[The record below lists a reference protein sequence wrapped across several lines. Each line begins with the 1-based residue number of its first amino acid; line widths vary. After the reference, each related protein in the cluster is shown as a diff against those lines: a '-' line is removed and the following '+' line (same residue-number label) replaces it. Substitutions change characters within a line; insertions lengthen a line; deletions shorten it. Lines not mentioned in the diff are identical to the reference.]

1 MQVEIKK
8 PSEKIVSNPIDGMQV
23 TDSSGRVLRLR
34 KPDIL
39 DMYDL
44 YSAIGEDTKNVA
56 CLMLA
61 TKCMYVAAIDGSP
74 VECPKSYAQFR
85 ATLKR
90 INEFGLTAVDE
101 ALLSFEDVKTEKEAI
116 EKVKKS

>member
-1 MQVEIKK
+1 MTIDSKK
-8 PSEKIVSNPIDGMQV
+8 PSEKVMRNPIDGLEV
-23 TDSSGRVLRLR
+23 KDALGRVFRLR
-34 KPDIL
+34 KPDLL

-44 YSAIGEDTKNVA
+44 FSALGDDSKNPA

-61 TKCMYVAAIDGSP
+61 TKVLYVATIDGQV

-90 INEFGLTAVDE
+90 VGDE
-101 ALLSFEDVKTEKEAI
+101 GISTIDDALMAMMDVKTEKEAI
-116 EKVKKS
+116 EKVKK

>member
-1 MQVEIKK
+1 MSQEKK
-8 PSEKIVSNPIDGMQV
+8 PSEKLTESGIDGKQV

-44 YSAIGEDTKNVA
+44 FSAIGEDTRNPA
-56 CLMLA
+56 CLMMA
-61 TKCMYVAAIDGSP
+61 TKVLYVATIDNQVIES
-74 VECPKSYAQFR
+74 PKSLAQFR

-90 INEFGLTAVDE
+90 VGEEGIYAIDKALIEFEERL
-101 ALLSFEDVKTEKEAI
+101 TEKEQL